1 MKRIPEIRYAIEEYI
16 YNVIVPKYAAF
27 DPAHREDHALAVI
40 DNSMDLYRKAPEGI
54 RTGIDPEILATAA
67 AAHDLGRIYGK
78 KDHHINSG
86 IIIRNDS
93 SLRKW
98 FDTEQIEHIA
108 QAAEDHRASRQAEP
122 RSIYGKIVSEAD
134 RLIDTHTVIRRTLL
148 YGMDRYPELSHTDQ
162 IDRALDH
169 LYDKYGADGYIQL
182 WIPWS
187 DNALRLLELRT
198 LLADHETARTEV
210 ARIYRETAICQDPD
224 K

>member
-108 QAAEDHRASRQAEP
+108 QAAEVALTHFYDGTWDEIGGVTTTLGAADDAVGLPTDTWMLENYTVEEYEAQLAAMKDGSLVVDAEYPVTADNMDDAASLNGVLP
-122 RSIYGKIVSEAD
+122 NITINV
-134 RLIDTHTVIRRTLL
+134 V
-148 YGMDRYPELSHTDQ
+148 
-162 IDRALDH
+162 
-169 LYDKYGADGYIQL
+169 
-182 WIPWS
+182 
-187 DNALRLLELRT
+187 
-198 LLADHETARTEV
+198 
-210 ARIYRETAICQDPD
+210 
-224 K
+224 